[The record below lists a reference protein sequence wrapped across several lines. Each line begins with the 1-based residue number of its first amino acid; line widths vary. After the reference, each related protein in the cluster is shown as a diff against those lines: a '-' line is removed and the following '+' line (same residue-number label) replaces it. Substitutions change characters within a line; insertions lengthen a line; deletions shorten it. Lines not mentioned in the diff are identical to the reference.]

1 MLSFVGV
8 GPGDPDLMTIL
19 AVRALARADVVAVA
33 DSGSGESAV
42 LRIAG
47 PLVSEKPVLK
57 LKMPMTPGEDWGPA
71 HDRAAETL
79 IHRLKKGIRIAYPV
93 LGDPSLYASSI
104 YLYRL
109 IAPRHPCEI
118 IPGVPAMCAAAAAL
132 GAPLAEGRERLTVLP
147 GFGEGDRLPNGAAV
161 VLKAGR
167 SLNAIREAAGNR
179 SSLLAQNLGMPGE
192 YLGGLDGANADASY
206 FSTVLI
212 GPGKEEP

>member
-19 AVRALARADVVAVA
+19 AVRALARADVIAIA
-33 DSGSGESAV
+33 DSGSGTSAV

-47 PLVSEKPVLK
+47 SLVSEKPILK
-57 LKMPMTPGEDWGPA
+57 LKMPMIPGEDWGPA

-79 IHRLKKGIRIAYPV
+79 IRRLKKGVRIAYPV

-104 YLYRL
+104 YIYRRV
-109 IAPRHPCEI
+109 APRHPCEI

-132 GAPLAEGRERLTVLP
+132 GAPLAEGRQTLTVLP
-147 GFGEGDRLPNGAAV
+147 GFGEGDRLPVGAAV

-167 SLNAIREAAGNR
+167 VLDALREAAGNR
-179 SSLLAQNLGMPGE
+179 RALLAQNLGMPDE
-192 YLGGLDGANADASY
+192 YLGALEGARAEASY

-212 GPGKEEP
+212 GPGNDEP

>member
-1 MLSFVGV
+1 MLSFVGI

-19 AVRALARADVVAVA
+19 AVRALARADVVAIA
-33 DSGSGESAV
+33 DSGSGDSAV

-47 PLVSEKPVLK
+47 PLVEGKPVLK
-57 LKMPMTPGEDWGPA
+57 LKIPMRPGEDWSPA

-79 IHRLKKGIRIAYPV
+79 IKRLRSGAHVAYPV

-104 YLYRL
+104 YLYRR
-109 IAPRHPCEI
+109 IAPRFPCEV

-132 GAPLAEGRERLTVLP
+132 GAPLAEGRERLTMLP
-147 GFGEGDRLPNGAAV
+147 GFSEGDRLPEGAVV

-167 SLNAIREAAGNR
+167 ALDAIRASLNGRPA
-179 SSLLAQNLGMPGE
+179 LLAQNLGMADE
-192 YLGGLDGANADASY
+192 YLGQLAGADARETY

-212 GPGKEEP
+212 GPGRKEP